1 MADND
6 DYLDSIDNNHLEGTN
21 GSLNMTD
28 NSLGVSILFLSIKS
42 WVNLKINYNPS
53 WCSTSSSSPN
63 QLHYIQN
70 YLFLVLAGF
79 FVNLIEL

>member
-28 NSLGVSILFLSIKS
+28 NSLGVSILFFLLEGGEPKS
-42 WVNLKINYNPS
+42 DHDYNVAHIVI
-53 WCSTSSSSPN
+53 TFN
-63 QLHYIQN
+63 
-70 YLFLVLAGF
+70 
-79 FVNLIEL
+79 